1 MEAGR
6 ARFSTVDWI
15 MASALTNVR
24 ASATDHPFS
33 VLHSQFRCAGFC
45 NALRLAGAVLLCE
58 LCETFAFFV
67 FNEKG
72 KRKERRPKPVKFAK
86 KDF

>member
-1 MEAGR
+1 
-6 ARFSTVDWI
+6 

-24 ASATDHPFS
+24 ASSTDHPFS
-33 VLHSQFRCAGFC
+33 VLHSQFRCAGFF
-45 NALRLAGAVLLCE
+45 NALRFCVFAGAVLLCE
-58 LCETFAFFV
+58 LCGTFAFFA

-72 KRKERRPKPVKFAK
+72 KRKERRAKPAKFAK